1 VDLSDVLTPEG
12 DLTATFTELL
22 GSPNLASKRWLH
34 EQYDTSVRT
43 STVVRPGSDAGVI
56 RFRGSRRGLAATTD
70 CNGRYCWL
78 SPREG
83 AKAAVAEAARNLACS
98 GALPVAVTNNLNFGN
113 PLKPHIYFQ
122 LREAVL
128 GMAEACGTLRRRS
141 RAAMSRSSTRPM
153 GSPSFPTPVIGMV
166 GTLDDVEEQ
175 HTTPGFKSAGDVI
188 LLLGE
193 NLEEI
198 GGSEYLY
205 WRHGLVA
212 GEAPRVDLLAE
223 RRLQHAVLAV
233 IHRGLVRSAHD
244 LSEGGLA
251 LALAECALGG
261 TEAFG
266 VSVTLDEPLAPIALF
281 FGETQGRVLLSV
293 APEYEIRALEI
304 LRDHGVL
311 ARSIGVVGEAAGAF
325 SLKSP
330 RGHIDVPI
338 SAVAHQYH
346 ETLPSLM
353 GVRPTGDNS

>member
-1 VDLSDVLTPEG
+1 
-12 DLTATFTELL
+12 
-22 GSPNLASKRWLH
+22 
-34 EQYDTSVRT
+34 
-43 STVVRPGSDAGVI
+43 VI

-78 SPREG
+78 NPREG
-83 AKAAVAEAARNLACS
+83 AKAAVAEAARNLVCS
-98 GALPVAVTNNLNFGN
+98 GALPLAVTNNLNFGN
-113 PLKPHIYFQ
+113 PLKPAIYYQ
-122 LREAVL
+122 LREAVH
-128 GMAEACGTLRRRS
+128 GMAEACSLFETPVTGGNVSLFNETDGV
-141 RAAMSRSSTRPM
+141 AIY
-153 GSPSFPTPVIGMV
+153 PTPVIGMI

-175 HTTPGFKSAGDVI
+175 HTTPGFKASGDVI

-233 IHRGLVRSAHD
+233 IQRGLVRSAHD

-251 LALAECALGG
+251 LALAECAIGG
-261 TEAFG
+261 TEPFG
-266 VSVTLDEPLAPIALF
+266 VSVSLDETLAPVALF

-293 APEYEIRALEI
+293 APENETRALEI

-311 ARSIGVVGEAAGAF
+311 ARPIGVVGEAGGAF
-325 SLKSP
+325 SLKTP

-338 SAVAHQYH
+338 LAVAHQYH

-353 GVRPTGDNS
+353 RVRATGDDS